1 MKRNSKSFEPDW
13 VIYNA
18 GQCSASSLV
27 KGVSSKTSVNLNIKK
42 KEFVILGTQYA
53 GEMKKGVFT
62 ILNYLLPLRESL
74 PMHCSANEGTNGDV
88 ALFFGLSGTGKTTL
102 SADPKRKLI
111 GDDEHGWTEN
121 GVFNFEGGCY
131 AKTIDLSRDKE
142 PEIWDA
148 IRFGSI
154 LENVGFDPNSKV
166 VDYTD
171 TSKTENTRVSY
182 PIDYIENAKIPCLGG
197 QPDNVIFLTCDA
209 FGVLPPVSRL
219 TPAQAMYHFIS
230 GYTAKVAGTEM
241 GVTEPQATFSA
252 CFGAAFMVWHP
263 MKYAQLLSNLIK
275 KNKTK
280 VWLVNTGWSGGAYGV
295 GERFSLKYTR
305 AIIDAILGNEL
316 NDVRY
321 DTDVF
326 GLSFPTSCKGV
337 PSEVLNPVNTWSD
350 KSSFANTAKKLAD
363 LFEKNFAS
371 YADQASQEVIAAA
384 PKS

>member
-1 MKRNSKSFEPDW
+1 MERHLW
-13 VIYNA
+13 
-18 GQCSASSLV
+18 C
-27 KGVSSKTSVNLNIKK
+27 
-42 KEFVILGTQYA
+42 GT
-53 GEMKKGVFT
+53 
-62 ILNYLLPLRESL
+62 L
-74 PMHCSANEGTNGDV
+74 
-88 ALFFGLSGTGKTTL
+88 
-102 SADPKRKLI
+102 
-111 GDDEHGWTEN
+111 
-121 GVFNFEGGCY
+121 
-131 AKTIDLSRDKE
+131 
-142 PEIWDA
+142 
-148 IRFGSI
+148 
-154 LENVGFDPNSKV
+154 
-166 VDYTD
+166 
-171 TSKTENTRVSY
+171 
-182 PIDYIENAKIPCLGG
+182 
-197 QPDNVIFLTCDA
+197 
-209 FGVLPPVSRL
+209 
-219 TPAQAMYHFIS
+219 
-230 GYTAKVAGTEM
+230 
-241 GVTEPQATFSA
+241 
-252 CFGAAFMVWHP
+252 
-263 MKYAQLLSNLIK
+263 KYAQLLSDLIK